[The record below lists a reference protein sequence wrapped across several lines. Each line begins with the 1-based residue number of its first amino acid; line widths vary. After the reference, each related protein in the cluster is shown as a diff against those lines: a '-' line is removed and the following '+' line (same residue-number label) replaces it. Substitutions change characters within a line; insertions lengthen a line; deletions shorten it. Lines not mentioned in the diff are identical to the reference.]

1 MVWQNGAIRVATIND
16 IAVEVH
22 VTFGLVI
29 LWGGWQ
35 GWAQHHSLSG
45 MLYGILI
52 VLLLFACVLLHELGH
67 AWQAKALGL
76 VSRRVTLLPL
86 GGLAVLETHP
96 SHSWQELLIAL
107 VGPLVNLLLAAIAAL
122 AALLVLPYSPLEW
135 PTILLR
141 ALTIDP
147 RIDSLILYL
156 LVVNLM
162 LFLFNMLPAF
172 PMDGGRVLRGALG
185 MVIDYELATRIA
197 AWLGRILAVLM
208 AILGAFGWPPA
219 NVAPNPLLV
228 VVAVI
233 VFFGARQEEF
243 YVRRRRALVRYE
255 VQDIYEQAVETLAP
269 WDTLNK
275 QLIRQLFRQQ
285 RVMPVLVDG
294 RVVGLLTDQDV
305 QRRLH
310 RHPSETTVAHLM
322 RTDFATLQ
330 LRDTLWVAVRE
341 MSLAQLS
348 TLPVVHNDLFHGVV
362 HLEDIDHAWR
372 TSRKHARSRLHPGE
386 SVYK

>member
-1 MVWQNGAIRVATIND
+1 LTWQNGAIRVATVND
-16 IAVEVH
+16 IAIEVH

-35 GWAQHHSLSG
+35 GWTQHHSLVG

-52 VLLLFACVLLHELGH
+52 VLLLFACVLFHELGH

-107 VGPLVNLLLAAIAAL
+107 VGPLVNLLLAAVAAGV
-122 AALLVLPYSPLEW
+122 ALLMLPYSPVEW
-135 PTILLR
+135 PSILLHS
-141 ALTIDP
+141 LTVAP
-147 RIDSLILYL
+147 QIDSLILYL

-185 MVIDYELATRIA
+185 MLIDYELATRLA

-208 AILGAFGWPPA
+208 AVLGAFGWPPA
-219 NVAPNPLLV
+219 NLSPNPLLV
-228 VVAVI
+228 VVAVV

-243 YVRRRRALVRYE
+243 YVRRRRALVHRE
-255 VQDIYEQAVETLAP
+255 VQDVYRQAVDTLAP
-269 WDTLNK
+269 WDTISK
-275 QLIRQLFRQQ
+275 KLIRQLFRQQ
-285 RVMPVLVDG
+285 GVMPVLVDG

-310 RHPSETTVAHLM
+310 RSPSETTVAHLM
-322 RTDFATLQ
+322 RTDFATLR

-341 MSLAQLS
+341 MSLAQLP
-348 TLPVVHNDLFHGVV
+348 TLPVVHDDRFHGVV

-372 TSRKHARSRLHPGE
+372 TRKHARSRLHPGE
-386 SVYK
+386 SMYK